1 MERGR
6 AMARMHEGYS
16 MKRRDKKLAG
26 VCSTIGDVF
35 NLDPTF
41 IRVGFVAAAI
51 LVSWKLALVAYIGA
65 GIYLSIQRNRA
76 NESYERR
83 GMSDYDRM
91 EDVTRVRPTTHALR
105 MQLDDTDRRLMAID
119 DHINSTND
127 ELAREI
133 EALREEK

>member
-1 MERGR
+1 
-6 AMARMHEGYS
+6 MARYNYS
-16 MKRRDKKLAG
+16 MDRREKKLAG

-51 LVSWKLALVAYIGA
+51 LVSWKLALIGYIGA
-65 GIYLSIQRNRA
+65 GIYMHIQRNKAVR
-76 NESYERR
+76 SYERR
-83 GMSDYDRM
+83 QVSDYDRM
-91 EDVTRVRPTTHALR
+91 EDVTRVRPTVHALR
-105 MQLDDTDRRLMAID
+105 TQLDETDRRLMAID